1 VIVLDTHVW
10 IWWVHND
17 PLLPKD
23 AAQVVTAY
31 ESSGLGISA
40 ISCWEIAKLVEY
52 SRLILPLPV
61 GVNSW
66 FGCYP
71 THEEDVCATKM

>member
-31 ESSGLGISA
+31 ESIGLESA
-40 ISCWEIAKLVEY
+40 RFPAG
-52 SRLILPLPV
+52 RLQ
-61 GVNSW
+61 SW
-66 FGCYP
+66 SS
-71 THEEDVCATKM
+71 TTA